1 MNAVCTLAEG
11 FGCCFDLEEGGLF
24 FEVDYC
30 GEDESLSVELYRV
43 ADFGLEH

>member
-1 MNAVCTLAEG
+1 MNVVCTLTEG
-11 FGCCFDLEEGGLF
+11 FGCGFDLEEGDLF
-24 FEVDYC
+24 VEVDSC